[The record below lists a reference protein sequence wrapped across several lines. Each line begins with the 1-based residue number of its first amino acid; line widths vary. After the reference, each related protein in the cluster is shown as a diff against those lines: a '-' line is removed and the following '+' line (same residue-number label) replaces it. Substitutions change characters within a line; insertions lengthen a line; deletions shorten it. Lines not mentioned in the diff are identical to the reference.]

1 MHRPGRGLPAGLFA
15 LYRVEPGLEDDIRRA
30 TNGNFALGNERFA
43 DEVAAALRRRAV
55 PGAPGRPRKQLGPAS
70 GDLFEG

>member
-1 MHRPGRGLPAGLFA
+1 
-15 LYRVEPGLEDDIRRA
+15 LEDDIRRA